1 MSCVICFHPK
11 EELIVLASLGQIA
24 CVWDINSLKRK
35 TASPADDTLRLSPMN
50 TDLFG
55 GVDAVVKYVLE
66 DHDRGVN
73 WASLHPTLPP
83 IVSVAIDRQVKIW
96 RMNDTKA

>member
-1 MSCVICFHPK
+1 MSCVLCFHPK
-11 EELIVLASLGQIA
+11 EELIVSASLGQTVR
-24 CVWDINSLKRK
+24 VWDINSLKRK
-35 TASPADDTLRLSPMN
+35 IASPADDIIRLSQMN

-73 WASLHPTLPP
+73 WDSFHPTLPP
-83 IVSVAIDRQVKIW
+83 IVSAADDRQVKIW